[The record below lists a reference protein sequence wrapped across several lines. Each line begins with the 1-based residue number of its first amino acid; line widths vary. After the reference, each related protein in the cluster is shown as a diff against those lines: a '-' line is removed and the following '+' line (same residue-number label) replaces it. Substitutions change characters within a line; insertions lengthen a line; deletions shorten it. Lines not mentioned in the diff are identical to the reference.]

1 MRCGKKVHAG
11 QAKDVNHSKCNIIR
25 ITITMKQSMQSGID
39 AATVTTRCHG
49 SKKSFMYICRSMG
62 WRARL
67 GQRAQAA
74 WPTLGQL
81 VRV

>member
-1 MRCGKKVHAG
+1 
-11 QAKDVNHSKCNIIR
+11 
-25 ITITMKQSMQSGID
+25 MKQSMQSGID